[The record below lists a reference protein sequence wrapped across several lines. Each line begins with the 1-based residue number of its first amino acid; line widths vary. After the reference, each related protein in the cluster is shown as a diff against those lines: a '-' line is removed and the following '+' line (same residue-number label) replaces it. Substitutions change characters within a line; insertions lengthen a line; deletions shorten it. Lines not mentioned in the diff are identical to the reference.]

1 MRVEGKESVV
11 TFDGGTLTLLRPD
24 GSRLVLPAVS
34 GEVDALGRTQP
45 ELQALRDVGPIPE
58 GAYSFRP
65 GDIQEIKFLDNL
77 LGTFSLGRLCA
88 WPGGT
93 IAWGRQRVFLDPGPE
108 TETFGRSGF
117 AIHGGARLRVFLY
130 REGES
135 TRCRVAAK
143 PSLVDDLPM
152 RVEAGL
158 FLLAILPVAGSLLGC
173 DPGFAVDPVEWQ
185 PRVQDLNRVLRCV
198 ENLGLWRN
206 TGGSRTPSRTPA

>member
-45 ELQALRDVGPIPE
+45 DLQALRDVGPIPE

-117 AIHGGARLRVFLY
+117 AIHGGGR
-130 REGES
+130 
-135 TRCRVAAK
+135 
-143 PSLVDDLPM
+143 P
-152 RVEAGL
+152 
-158 FLLAILPVAGSLLGC
+158 
-173 DPGFAVDPVEWQ
+173 
-185 PRVQDLNRVLRCV
+185 
-198 ENLGLWRN
+198 
-206 TGGSRTPSRTPA
+206 GSRGCIDLCGAAPDFFSSIDRTLDEIPVYVDYPGN